1 MTLEETLA
9 NVDIFSELPQADIAR
24 LAKVTVVRQYKDGD
38 VIVREG
44 ELGVA
49 FYVVSRG
56 QVEVFKSTGPN
67 PDQVQVVATL
77 GEGSFFGEMAL
88 FDNHMR
94 SASVRAKGPCECLVL
109 TRWDFNAELSA
120 SGCRIAIAM
129 LAILARR
136 IRGLTEAATH

>member
-9 NVDIFSELPQADIAR
+9 TVEIFSELPQADISR

-49 FYVVSRG
+49 FYVVAQG
-56 QVEVFKSTGPN
+56 QVEVFKGSDDAEQPLT
-67 PDQVQVVATL
+67 TL
-77 GEGSFFGEMAL
+77 REGSFFGEMAL
-88 FDNHMR
+88 FDNHVR
-94 SASVRAKGPCECLVL
+94 SASVRAKGPVECLVL
-109 TRWDFNAELSA
+109 TKWDFNAELSA
-120 SGCRIAIAM
+120 SGCRIATAM

-136 IRGLTEAATH
+136 IRNLQDAATH